1 MDTQFI
7 EDLRNANASGEMSS
21 TEIRNTL
28 YDYALETFNIKLR
41 KNKSFDNMVL
51 DFSEEMTK
59 LSNSPMPETNQ
70 GMSISDLI
78 QADDE
83 LEGKAIFTNEA
94 KEDAL
99 ELIKSVSIKQGL
111 DQTEVK
117 ELETLYNEGNPELK
131 NISIAIKHE
140 PVLDSMLNTQKD
152 MIIST
157 LPNTQTEMIVSTL
170 PNIQNEYATEP
181 LSGVKVDK
189 FELPKG
195 FSPNLT
201 MLGKAP
207 GYCTLPWWIYQWIK
221 ETPNWKE
228 DPKAFKHP
236 SAHQTLLSLLYYIRR
251 DGKVLIRET
260 RNSSFVIL
268 E

>member
-59 LSNSPMPETNQ
+59 LSNSPMPEINE

-83 LEGKAIFTNEA
+83 LEGKAIFTDEA

-99 ELIKSVSIKQGL
+99 ELIKRVSAEKNL
-111 DQTEVK
+111 SEEETK
-117 ELETLYNEGNPELK
+117 KLETLSIEGNPELK
-131 NISIAIKHE
+131 DVSIGIRQMEPIISTL
-140 PVLDSMLNTQKD
+140 PNTQKE
-152 MIIST
+152 IVIST
-157 LPNTQTEMIVSTL
+157 LPNTQTEVI
-170 PNIQNEYATEP
+170 IEP
-181 LSGVKVDK
+181 LVEKTESTVFK
-189 FELPKG
+189 LPDN
-195 FSPNLT
+195 FSPNIH

-221 ETPNWKE
+221 ETPDWK
-228 DPKAFKHP
+228 DNPKAFQHP